1 MVLRVA
7 RSYRARL
14 NDSNG
19 RLYDLLR
26 ISCNK
31 RVSVSDTIDA
41 LRDVGPTKGGVIFT
55 PGSKYMGKRFHC
67 GYELKPVVA
76 AKV

>member
-1 MVLRVA
+1 M
-7 RSYRARL
+7 
-14 NDSNG
+14 
-19 RLYDLLR
+19 
-26 ISCNK
+26 
-31 RVSVSDTIDA
+31 SDTIDA